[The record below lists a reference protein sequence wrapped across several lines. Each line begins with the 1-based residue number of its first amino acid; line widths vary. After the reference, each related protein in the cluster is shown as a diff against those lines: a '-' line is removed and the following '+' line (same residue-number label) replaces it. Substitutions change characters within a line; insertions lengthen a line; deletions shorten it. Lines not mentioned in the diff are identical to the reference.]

1 MVNEKEIES
10 FLNRIRD
17 DVAFAEKV
25 LNTEDPEKVIVF
37 AENAGIIISVDDL
50 MDIKATLTNS
60 IEKNNHSEELS
71 EKDLESVAG
80 GISNFSTNPLLDQ
93 MGKPIIDRIFQVITA
108 WKW

>member
-1 MVNEKEIES
+1 MVNGKEVEN

-17 DVAFAEKV
+17 DIAFAETV
-25 LNTEDPEKVIVF
+25 LNTEDPEKVIDL

-50 MDIKATLTNS
+50 MEIKGTLTNAMK
-60 IEKNNHSEELS
+60 KNNSGELS

-80 GISNFSTNPLLDQ
+80 GVSNFSTNPLLDQ
-93 MGKPIIDRIFQVITA
+93 IGKPMIDRIVQVITA

>member
-50 MDIKATLTNS
+50 MEIKATLTNS
-60 IEKNNHSEELS
+60 IEKNSSEELS

>member
-1 MVNEKEIES
+1 MINEKEIES

-17 DVAFAEKV
+17 DAAFAEKV

-50 MDIKATLTNS
+50 MEIKATLTNS
-60 IEKNNHSEELS
+60 IGNNNSEELS

-93 MGKPIIDRIFQVITA
+93 MGKPMIDRIFQVITE